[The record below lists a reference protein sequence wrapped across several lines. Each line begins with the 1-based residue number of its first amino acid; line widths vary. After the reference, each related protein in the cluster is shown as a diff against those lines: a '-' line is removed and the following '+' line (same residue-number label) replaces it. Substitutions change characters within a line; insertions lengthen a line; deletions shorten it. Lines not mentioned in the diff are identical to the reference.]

1 MRADRALAARCS
13 GRFGEILA
21 DEYQDTN
28 TARHTLVRLLAGDGH
43 RVFAAGDGAQAV
55 YGWRGA
61 AVRHIR
67 HFRQDHPSPEPVK
80 RETNPRSTPTILAA
94 ANHLSGAVST
104 CCISDAGCRGGT
116 GTA

>member
-1 MRADRALAARCS
+1 MRADRALAARWS
-13 GRFGEILA
+13 ARFDEILTN
-21 DEYQDTN
+21 EYQDTN
-28 TARHTLVRLLAGDGH
+28 TARHALVRLLAGDGH
-43 RVFAAGDGAQAV
+43 RVFAVGDGAQAV

-67 HFRQDHPSPEPVK
+67 HIRPDQPSPEPVK
-80 RETNPRSTPTILAA
+80 RETNSRSTPTILAA
-94 ANHLSGAVST
+94 TNHLSGAVST